1 MIVDLGK
8 EELEGIVKDGVREM
22 ITQIG
27 GKNHRA
33 RKQKTWYNDVKV
45 AVNEYQRLMKE
56 EFLPVL
62 VDDFGATYQNT
73 TFGVSD
79 RQSL

>member
-45 AVNEYQRLMKE
+45 AVNEYQRVMKE

-62 VDDFGATYQNT
+62 VF
-73 TFGVSD
+73 F
-79 RQSL
+79 

>member
-22 ITQIG
+22 IAQIG

-33 RKQKTWYNDVKV
+33 RKQKTWYN
-45 AVNEYQRLMKE
+45 EYQRVMKE
-56 EFLPVL
+56 EFLPCL
-62 VDDFGATYQNT
+62 F
-73 TFGVSD
+73 
-79 RQSL
+79 